1 MFPEIRHALQQ
12 HEVVRYLETEN
23 IRWPQW
29 EIISPRRYYLD
40 IRHIR
45 LSYGVK

>member
-23 IRWPQW
+23 IRSMASVGINITK
-29 EIISPRRYYLD
+29 EI
-40 IRHIR
+40 
-45 LSYGVK
+45 LS